1 MGQIKRLKID
11 EATSV
16 IIREIMKED

>member
-1 MGQIKRLKID
+1 MGQIKRLEID

-16 IIREIMKED
+16 IIREIIKED

>member
-1 MGQIKRLKID
+1 MGQIKRLEID

-16 IIREIMKED
+16 IIREIIKE

>member
-16 IIREIMKED
+16 IIREIMK